1 LFSEFRVIRDQ
12 ILRFVSDEQSAPGSG
27 RLDSGCPSKVMGLI
41 LQPVTNFMGVC
52 SIKPFDF
59 IKQVCYS

>member
-12 ILRFVSDEQSAPGSG
+12 ILRFVSDDQSAPGNG
-27 RLDSGCPSKVMGLI
+27 RLDPGGPIRIMGLI
-41 LQPVTNFMGVC
+41 FAVSGWCYGRC